1 VVSAEGIAEGIN
13 SQDGLS
19 WQCLKNT
26 VLSEGVCAEGINS
39 AGDSLSE
46 ITCSRYLI
54 ILFTCDTPP
63 QRLNSFIILIFE
75 PLDDITNSFSESP
88 CLLDA

>member
-1 VVSAEGIAEGIN
+1 MVSAEGIAEGIN

-39 AGDSLSE
+39 TPSALTTLG
-46 ITCSRYLI
+46 I
-54 ILFTCDTPP
+54 IGPCIRDL
-63 QRLNSFIILIFE
+63 
-75 PLDDITNSFSESP
+75 PLDFQSTT
-88 CLLDA
+88 

>member
-1 VVSAEGIAEGIN
+1 MVSAEGIAEGIN

-39 AGDSLSE
+39 AGDSYVTKK
-46 ITCSRYLI
+46 ITHVLVSIETLI
-54 ILFTCDTPP
+54 GPSGGQYAAFGCIKT
-63 QRLNSFIILIFE
+63 LNNCKDLGHIGLV
-75 PLDDITNSFSESP
+75 
-88 CLLDA
+88 

>member
-1 VVSAEGIAEGIN
+1 MVSAEGIAEGIN

-39 AGDSLSE
+39 AGDIQLSHVSNL
-46 ITCSRYLI
+46 TQNGLV
-54 ILFTCDTPP
+54 
-63 QRLNSFIILIFE
+63 
-75 PLDDITNSFSESP
+75 
-88 CLLDA
+88 

>member
-1 VVSAEGIAEGIN
+1 MVSAEGIAEGIN

-39 AGDSLSE
+39 AGDT
-46 ITCSRYLI
+46 IVKVMDVYI
-54 ILFTCDTPP
+54 
-63 QRLNSFIILIFE
+63 
-75 PLDDITNSFSESP
+75 
-88 CLLDA
+88 